1 MCSMKNYFK
10 ILLLIFSISFLN
22 SQENEKA
29 NYDLAYKFSPK
40 SIAKLVHST
49 SVRPHWLK
57 NGNKFWYQYK
67 TTKGSNYYLVDADKR
82 TKSPLFDNDKMAA
95 WLTEIT
101 KDPYDGQHLP
111 RFNFKFVKDEKAIQF
126 YVTSN
131 ELVASNDGVDLDSF
145 KGDIDDKSIS
155 ELKQNGY
162 NTVNDIIY
170 EDINILIE
178 KTNITRETLSKIIDY
193 VIDNKSR
200 KKSSKSKSKKVYH
213 LEYKL
218 GSNGLKIIGN
228 KRKPIKK
235 WNRWANISP
244 DSTIVLYSKNF
255 NLYWMDK
262 ENFLK
267 VVNDEND
274 STIVENQWTKDGV
287 EHFGYGGYGRGLD
300 NEDIEKKKNDRFP
313 IGGYWSSD
321 SKKFV
326 FVKTDRTKIKDLWV
340 INSTGK
346 KRPTLETY
354 KYHMAGEEAEYKH
367 EILIFDINSKGINKV
382 KIDSLKQKT
391 VSYISGINI
400 YSKPRKPSSLDDEF
414 KPTLLLSDK
423 GKIYFSITS
432 RDRKKVDICRADIN
446 SGDME
451 VLIEERMNTYIET
464 RPLYL
469 IKNETEMIHWSERDG
484 WAHFYR
490 YNSQGNLLNRIT
502 KGSYHSDYIR
512 HYDEK
517 SNNLFFTAHGINKKI
532 DPYYEHT
539 YKISLNGGTPRLLNK
554 GNFNTMTYPSDNHRY
569 FVSNFSRVDTTPESH
584 LINSDGNVVM
594 KLETADLTA
603 LFETGYK
610 FPETFTA
617 KADDGITDLYGVIY
631 KPFDFDENKKYP
643 LLEYVYPGPQTEAV
657 NKSFSVRM
665 DRLDRMAQLGFIVIT
680 LGNRGGHPDRSKWY
694 HNYGYGNLRD
704 YGLADKKYVAQQLA
718 NRHSFIDIDRVGI
731 YGHSGGGF
739 MSTAAILVYP
749 DFFKVAYSQ
758 AGNHDNSMYNSWWS
772 ETHHGIMEETDDE
785 GNIKYKYDIDKNQSL
800 AKNLKGHLFLVTGDM
815 DNNVHPGATIRM
827 ANALIKANK
836 KFEFMILPSQRHGF
850 GNMTE
855 YNFWLRANHFAKH
868 FLDDE
873 NNSVDMVEINR
884 DIPQSK

>member
-1 MCSMKNYFK
+1 MKKLFCSLF
-10 ILLLIFSISFLN
+10 ILFGFLSLSQ

-49 SVRPHWLK
+49 AVRPHWLK

-67 TTKGSNYYLVDADKR
+67 TTAGSKYYIVDADR
-82 TKSPLFDNDKMAA
+82 RSKSELFDNDKMAA

-101 KDPYDGQHLP
+101 KDPYDGKHLP
-111 RFNFKFVKDEKAIQF
+111 KFSFKFVKNETAIRF
-126 YVTSN
+126 RVTSN
-131 ELVASNDGVDLDSF
+131 ELVKNND
-145 KGDIDDKSIS
+145 
-155 ELKQNGY
+155 
-162 NTVNDIIY
+162 
-170 EDINILIE
+170 
-178 KTNITRETLSKIIDY
+178 TL
-193 VIDNKSR
+193 
-200 KKSSKSKSKKVYH
+200 KKSKEEKKVFY

-218 GSNGLKIIGN
+218 GGNGLTIINN
-228 KRKPIKK
+228 KKKKEEKWKK
-235 WNRWANISP
+235 WANVSP
-244 DSTIVLYSKNF
+244 DSTIVLYSKKF

-267 VVNDEND
+267 AVEDEKD

-287 EHFGYGGYGRGLD
+287 EHYGYGGYGRGLD
-300 NEDIEKKKNDRFP
+300 NEDIEKRKNDRFP
-313 IGGYWSSD
+313 IRGYWSSD
-321 SKKFV
+321 SKKFI
-326 FVKTDRTKIKDLWV
+326 FQKLDNRKIKDLWV

-367 EILIFDINSKGINKV
+367 EILIFDIDNKGINKV
-382 KIDSLKQKT
+382 KIDSVKQKT
-391 VSYISGINI
+391 ISYISGINI
-400 YSKPRKPSSLDDEF
+400 YSKPRKPSTIDDDF

-423 GKIYFSITS
+423 GKIYFSLTS

-446 SGDME
+446 SGEME

-490 YNSQGNLLNRIT
+490 YDNQGNLINRIT
-502 KGSYHSDYIR
+502 KGSYHSDYIK
-512 HYDEK
+512 HYDGK
-517 SNNLFFTAHGINKKI
+517 SNSLFFTAHGVDNQI

-539 YKISLNGGTPRLLNK
+539 YKISLSGGGTPKLLNK

-569 FVSNFSRVDTTPESH
+569 FVNNFSRVNTTPESH
-584 LINSDGNVVM
+584 LLNSDGTVIM
-594 KLETADLTA
+594 KLEIADLSA

-610 FPETFTA
+610 FPETFKA

-772 ETHHGIMEETDDE
+772 ETHHGIMEETDKD

-815 DNNVHPGATIRM
+815 DNNVHPGATLRM
-827 ANALIKANK
+827 ANALIKENK

-855 YNFWLRANHFAKH
+855 YNFWLRANHFSKY
-868 FLDDE
+868 FLNDE
-873 NNSVDMVEINR
+873 NSSVDMLEMNR

>member
-1 MCSMKNYFK
+1 MKKLFCSLF
-10 ILLLIFSISFLN
+10 ILFGFLSLSQ

-49 SVRPHWLK
+49 AVRPHWLK

-67 TTKGSNYYLVDADKR
+67 TTAGSKYYIVDADR
-82 TKSPLFDNDKMAA
+82 RSKSELFDNDKMAA

-101 KDPYDGQHLP
+101 KDPYDGKHLP
-111 RFNFKFVKDEKAIQF
+111 KFSFKFVKNETAIRF
-126 YVTSN
+126 RVTSN
-131 ELVASNDGVDLDSF
+131 ELVKNND
-145 KGDIDDKSIS
+145 
-155 ELKQNGY
+155 
-162 NTVNDIIY
+162 
-170 EDINILIE
+170 
-178 KTNITRETLSKIIDY
+178 TL
-193 VIDNKSR
+193 
-200 KKSSKSKSKKVYH
+200 KKSKEEKKVFY

-218 GSNGLKIIGN
+218 GGNGLTIINN
-228 KRKPIKK
+228 KKKKEEKWKK
-235 WNRWANISP
+235 WANVSP
-244 DSTIVLYSKNF
+244 DSTIVLYSKKF

-267 VVNDEND
+267 AVEDEKD

-287 EHFGYGGYGRGLD
+287 EHYGYGGYGRGLD
-300 NEDIEKKKNDRFP
+300 NEDIEKRKNDRFP
-313 IGGYWSSD
+313 IRGYWSSD
-321 SKKFV
+321 SKKFI
-326 FVKTDRTKIKDLWV
+326 FQKLDNRKIKDLWV

-367 EILIFDINSKGINKV
+367 EILIFDIDNKGINKV

-391 VSYISGINI
+391 ISYISGINI
-400 YSKPRKPSSLDDEF
+400 YSKPRKPSTIDDDF

-423 GKIYFSITS
+423 GKIYFSLTS

-446 SGDME
+446 TGEME

-490 YNSQGNLLNRIT
+490 YDNQGNLINRIT
-502 KGSYHSDYIR
+502 KGSYHSDYIK
-512 HYDEK
+512 HYDGK
-517 SNNLFFTAHGINKKI
+517 SNSLFFTAHGVDNQI

-539 YKISLNGGTPRLLNK
+539 YKISLSGGGTPKLLNK

-569 FVSNFSRVDTTPESH
+569 FVNNFSRVNTTPESH
-584 LINSDGNVVM
+584 LLNSDGTVIM
-594 KLETADLTA
+594 KLEIADLSA

-610 FPETFTA
+610 FPETFKA

-772 ETHHGIMEETDDE
+772 ETHHGIMEETDKD

-815 DNNVHPGATIRM
+815 DNNVHPGATLRM
-827 ANALIKANK
+827 ANALIKENK

-855 YNFWLRANHFAKH
+855 YNFWLRANHFSKY
-868 FLDDE
+868 FLNDE
-873 NNSVDMVEINR
+873 NSSVDMLEMNR

>member
-131 ELVASNDGVDLDSF
+131 ELVVSNDGVDLDSF

-517 SNNLFFTAHGINKKI
+517 SNNLFFTAHGINKQI